1 MTTPETKKTKDPR
14 EVLDSASREQ
24 LLRLIEDI
32 RKIPAWYDREPMGR
46 A

>member
-1 MTTPETKKTKDPR
+1 MTTPEAKKTSDLR
-14 EVLDSASREQ
+14 EVVESASREQ
-24 LLRLIEDI
+24 LLKLIEDI

>member
-1 MTTPETKKTKDPR
+1 MTTPETKKTTDSR
-14 EVLDSASREQ
+14 EVLESASREQ